1 MALIVTVSTLIVVFL
16 CETICYLNL
25 RLLFTI
31 FYLKKIAFKPDLTL
45 VYLILAGDAGY
56 SFCVGL
62 LKIYTLAITF
72 SKALI
77 VKNLILFL
85 LIASILFGV
94 IRTTLIFSIALFRFI
109 AIYFQ
114 ISYHNN
120 SHKTLLCAISVN
132 LCLLIFFDQYM
143 MFGYCNNVIDVPLVC
158 DNSKCAYNQCY
169 FDFWMFREKLVYI
182 CISML
187 SAVLAIRLF
196 VWKFCTKNRTDHMFS
211 KATQIALLDSAVVIF
226 SNILPVFVSSQLSN
240 IDFLI
245 TSSMT
250 TVCRNLGLLISTVL
264 IYRIFMRDK
273 KLVSVLMVTP
283 SARPTSIIPSIY
295 GVE

>member
-1 MALIVTVSTLIVVFL
+1 M
-16 CETICYLNL
+16 
-25 RLLFTI
+25 
-31 FYLKKIAFKPDLTL
+31 
-45 VYLILAGDAGY
+45 
-56 SFCVGL
+56 
-62 LKIYTLAITF
+62 
-72 SKALI
+72 
-77 VKNLILFL
+77 ILFL

-143 MFGYCNNVIDVPLVC
+143 MFGYCNNVFDVPLEC
-158 DNSKCAYNQCY
+158 DNAKCAYNQCY
-169 FDFWMFREKLVYI
+169 FEFWMFREKLVYV
-182 CISML
+182 CISTL
-187 SAVLAIRLF
+187 SVVLVFRLF
-196 VWKFCTKNRTDHMFS
+196 VWKCCSKNQSAHTFS
-211 KATQIALLDSAVVIF
+211 KVFKYCHYLSHYYNINFQATQIALLDSAVVIF